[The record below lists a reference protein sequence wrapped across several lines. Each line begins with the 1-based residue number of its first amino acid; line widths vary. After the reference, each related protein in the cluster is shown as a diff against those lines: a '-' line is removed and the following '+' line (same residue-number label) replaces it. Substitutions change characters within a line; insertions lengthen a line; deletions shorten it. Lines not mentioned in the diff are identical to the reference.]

1 MPSFG
6 TPVAI
11 INENIAQGFKSVIKN
26 FRGLE
31 SQIGR
36 YQINSLY
43 TYTD

>member
-26 FRGLE
+26 FKGLG

-36 YQINSLY
+36 YQVTSLY
-43 TYTD
+43 TYID